1 MSHHG
6 KHTQIYATTIAAI
19 EKRLPGRK
27 LKVAMKEQRGGGGA
41 GVLTMRKLNNHI
53 HCVEVGELLDVRGPD
68 MTC

>member
-1 MSHHG
+1 MSRHG
-6 KHTQIYATTIAAI
+6 KHTWIYATTIAAI

-41 GVLTMRKLNNHI
+41 GVLTMKKPNNHI
-53 HCVEVGELLDVRGPD
+53 HCVEVGELLDVQGPD